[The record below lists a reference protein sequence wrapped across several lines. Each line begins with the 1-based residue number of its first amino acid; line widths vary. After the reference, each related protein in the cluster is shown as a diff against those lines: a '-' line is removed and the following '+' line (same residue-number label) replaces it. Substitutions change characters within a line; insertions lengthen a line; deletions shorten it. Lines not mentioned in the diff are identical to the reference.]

1 MSIPFLAAEGDFSSS
16 AEHLQIST
24 ETAAILDDMRFLF
37 VALVKH
43 IDQSASGQEQVRLM
57 TTATWIRDRITSLP
71 DVSAADSPLAADFTY
86 KSCRIAALIYCK
98 AIISRTS
105 LSRTCDVQ
113 DLNQLWANM
122 WQVKLSRWKQMPGI
136 FLFVILS
143 ALSAAEAAPHGRFM
157 KSMFKTTS
165 AYIGLE
171 NFDLVD
177 TALTAFVK
185 MQRWLKS
192 GGRGIERLEK
202 PVPLNFIHIYD
213 R

>member
-16 AEHLQIST
+16 TWYFQIST

-37 VALVKH
+37 VALIKH
-43 IDQSASGQEQVRLM
+43 IDQSASGQDQIKLI

-71 DVSAADSPLAADFTY
+71 DASAADFTY
-86 KSCRIAALIYCK
+86 TSCRIAALIYCK

-105 LSRTCDVQ
+105 LSEICTLQ

-122 WQVKLSRWKQMPGI
+122 WQVRLSRWKQMPGI

-171 NFDLVD
+171 SFELVD
-177 TALTAFVK
+177 AALTAFVK

-192 GGRGIERLEK
+192 GERGIERLEK
-202 PVPLNFIHIYD
+202 PVPLTFIHIYEH
-213 R
+213 

>member
-1 MSIPFLAAEGDFSSS
+1 MSLPFLAAEGHFSNST
-16 AEHLQIST
+16 AYLQIST

-37 VALVKH
+37 VALTKY
-43 IDQSASGQEQVRLM
+43 IDQRASGQEQIKLI

-71 DVSAADSPLAADFTY
+71 DVPAADSPLAADFTY
-86 KSCRIAALIYCK
+86 TSCRIAALIYCK
-98 AIISRTS
+98 AIISRTP
-105 LSRTCDVQ
+105 LSKICTLQ
-113 DLNQLWANM
+113 DLNQLCANM

-171 NFDLVD
+171 NFELVD
-177 TALTAFVK
+177 AALTAFVK

-192 GGRGIERLEK
+192 GERGIERLEK
-202 PVPLNFIHIYD
+202 PVPLNFIHIYEH
-213 R
+213 